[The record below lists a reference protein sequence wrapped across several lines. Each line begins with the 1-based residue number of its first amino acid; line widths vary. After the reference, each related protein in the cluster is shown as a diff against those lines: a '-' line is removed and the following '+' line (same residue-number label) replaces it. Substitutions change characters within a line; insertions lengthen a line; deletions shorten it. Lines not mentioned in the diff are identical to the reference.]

1 MTKQRAFLCTV
12 VVLLGLA
19 AGSRSLVAAPVASP
33 TGGHVPIAQED
44 EDQGEIEQGREADR
58 QIEAQFGFYQDEEL
72 LAYVDRIGQEL
83 AAVSERP
90 TLPWT
95 FRVLDS
101 PVVNAFAL
109 PGGFIY
115 VTRGLLAHMN
125 SEAELAGVLG
135 HEIGH
140 VTGRHSRARQVRSG
154 LAMLGMIIGG
164 MVSDT
169 FREIALDTGLAQ
181 NVSGLFLLKYSRDQE
196 LDADQRGIGY
206 ATSAGYDPRGIGEF
220 FDTLQ
225 SLEQQ
230 SDRRN
235 VPGWLSTHPQV
246 DDRIERSA
254 VWVSESLADTGARP
268 EDLIRG
274 RDAHILA
281 VDGLVFGE
289 NPREGYFRGEQF
301 IHPDLRFE
309 LRFPAGWQVQNG
321 RQAVTAVDPRERAMI
336 QLTLA
341 PLPEGTTASEYVEEY
356 LRGVNARVED
366 SERASV
372 NGLES
377 LQVLFSAQG
386 ERSNY
391 AVLGQWTLHD
401 GLLYQLLGIT
411 SPRSWRD
418 YRETFRA
425 CQESFEDLTDERALG
440 VVPARVEVL
449 RNPQRM
455 QLFGFIEA
463 HPEIS
468 VPPVTIAIINHLEL
482 DDMLEEDALVK
493 MVTGGLEADAFE
505 RPLYPPSGNRGA
517 SKLSYDET
525 ASVSM
530 TSPGVGGDHES

>member
-1 MTKQRAFLCTV
+1 MKKRMLV
-12 VVLLGLA
+12 YVLVVLLGLS
-19 AGSRSLVAAPVASP
+19 AGSGTLVAAPVVFSP
-33 TGGHVPIAQED
+33 GGAAAGAQED

-58 QIEAQFGFYQDEEL
+58 QVEAQYGFYEDEEL

-90 TLPWT
+90 NLPWT
-95 FRVLDS
+95 FRILDS

-140 VTGRHSRARQVRSG
+140 VTGRHSRGRQVRSG

-181 NVSGLFLLKYSRDQE
+181 GVSGLFLLKYSRDQE

-206 ATSAGYDPRGIGEF
+206 ATIAGYDPRGIGEF
-220 FDTLQ
+220 FNTLQ

-254 VWVSESLADTGARP
+254 LWASESIAETAVRP

-274 RDAHILA
+274 REAHILA

-289 NPREGYFRGEQF
+289 NPREGYFRGERF
-301 IHPDLRFE
+301 LHPDLRFA
-309 LRFPAGWQVQNG
+309 LRLPTGWQVQNG
-321 RQAVTAVDPRERAMI
+321 RQAVTAVDPSERAMI

-341 PLPEGTTASEYVEEY
+341 PLPEGTTAREYVEEY

-366 SERASV
+366 SERTSV

-418 YRETFRA
+418 YRETFVA
-425 CQESFEDLTDERALG
+425 CQESFEELTDQRALD
-440 VVPARVEVL
+440 VAPARVEVR

-455 QLFGFIEA
+455 QLVGFIEA

-468 VPPVTIAIINHLEL
+468 VPPDTIAIINHLAL
-482 DDMLEEDALVK
+482 DDMLAEDVLVK
-493 MVTGGLEADAFE
+493 MVTGGLEADAFD
-505 RPLYPPSGNRGA
+505 RPVYPPSGNRGA
-517 SKLSYDET
+517 IELSYGQF

-530 TSPGVGGDHES
+530 TSPGVGGDHEF